1 MTEPLLE
8 VSELHTHLHT
18 PDGIVRAVDG
28 LDLTIDHGET
38 VCIVGESGGG
48 KSLTCDTITGLVG
61 PSAEVS
67 GSVTLEGRELLSMGD
82 RELRTIRGNRIAYLF
97 QNAQN
102 ALDPVYTVGEQI
114 IEASDFHRDLDG
126 DEARA
131 LAIELLQT
139 VGLAQAAERID
150 HYPHEL
156 SDGMCQRVAIAIA
169 LGGDPDLLIAD
180 EPTSALDLMTQA
192 RIIEVLDRLRSERSL
207 AMLLVT
213 HDLRVAAALAD
224 RIVVLYGGTGV
235 EQGPVESV
243 FAHPGHPYTQ
253 ELFRNFLGGG
263 DDTPVFKDIPSRGCR
278 FQRECPFVKEQ
289 CRDERPTFE
298 PVIDATSHE
307 AACIYHGEG
316 YDREVVMDHTP
327 DIGNALKRHG
337 NVVGIAARD
346 PYWSYTARGEAD
358 E

>member
-8 VSELHTHLHT
+8 VRDLRTHLHT
-18 PDGIVRAVDG
+18 ADSIVRAVDG
-28 LDLTIDHGET
+28 LDFTVGRGET
-38 VCIVGESGGG
+38 VCLVGESGGG
-48 KSLTCDTITGLVG
+48 KSLTCDTITGLIG
-61 PSAEVS
+61 PAAEVS
-67 GSVTLEGRELLSMGD
+67 GSVRFDGRELLSMGERD
-82 RELRTIRGNRIAYLF
+82 LRSIRGNRIAYMF

-102 ALDPVYTVGEQI
+102 ALDPVYTVGDQI
-114 IEASDFHRDLDG
+114 VEAITFHRDLDS
-126 DEARA
+126 DEART

-139 VGLAQAAERID
+139 VGLAQAAERVD

-192 RIIEVLDRLRSERSL
+192 RIIEVLDTLQRERSL
-207 AMLLVT
+207 SMLLVT

-243 FAHPGHPYTQ
+243 FAQPGHPYTQ
-253 ELFRNFLGGG
+253 ELFRNFIGEG
-263 DDTPVFKDIPSRGCR
+263 DESPVHATVPIRGCR
-278 FQRECPFVKEQ
+278 FFNECPVAKEV
-289 CRDERPTFE
+289 CLEERPPFE
-298 PVIDATSHE
+298 LVGDDPTHE
-307 AACIYHGEG
+307 SACIYHGEDH
-316 YDREVVMDHTP
+316 DRGVVMGRAP
-327 DIGNALKRHG
+327 DIGEREVRFDTH
-337 NVVGIAARD
+337 VSTRPTD
-346 PYWSYTARGEAD
+346 PTQTKSRSGESH